1 MATQRDKQF
10 KLDAFDHA
18 DRRNIDVISGELLAN
33 ALTNAVI
40 ASAGNKRDIRTATPS
55 SHRLIRA
62 FAAKCNLIVVTGY
75 GFAWSRKRLKIK
87 NVVSINAA
95 KNNEAACVLHI
106 RDVHK
111 MRHRVRV
118 ARALLFF
125 ILHVHLSM
133 TYLCHHQVM

>member
-1 MATQRDKQF
+1 MLSVASCWRT
-10 KLDAFDHA
+10 
-18 DRRNIDVISGELLAN
+18 
-33 ALTNAVI
+33 LTNAVI
-40 ASAGNKRDIRTATPS
+40 TRTGRNHIRTATPS
-55 SHRLIRA
+55 SHSLIRA
-62 FAAKCNLIVVTGY
+62 FAAKCNWIVVTGY

-95 KNNEAACVLHI
+95 RNQAACVLHI

-125 ILHVHLSM
+125 MARSSVDDVFMSPSGH
-133 TYLCHHQVM
+133 TT

>member
-1 MATQRDKQF
+1 M
-10 KLDAFDHA
+10 
-18 DRRNIDVISGELLAN
+18 
-33 ALTNAVI
+33 
-40 ASAGNKRDIRTATPS
+40 
-55 SHRLIRA
+55 
-62 FAAKCNLIVVTGY
+62 VTGY

-133 TYLCHHQVM
+133 TYLCHHQVIQPD

>member
-1 MATQRDKQF
+1 
-10 KLDAFDHA
+10 A
-18 DRRNIDVISGELLAN
+18 DRSNIDVISGELLAN
-33 ALTNAVI
+33 ALANTVI
-40 ASAGNKRDIRTATPS
+40 TRTGNKRDIRTATPS
-55 SHRLIRA
+55 SHSLIRA

-87 NVVSINAA
+87 TVVSINAA

-133 TYLCHHQVM
+133 TYLCHHQVIQPD